1 MLLKEKPRNFV
12 AKDLM
17 SAKYRMRKAD
27 SKVKVY
33 SRSAQKQQT
42 QKFYAI

>member
-17 SAKYRMRKAD
+17 SPKYRLRKAD

-33 SRSAQKQQT
+33 SRSAQKQESR
-42 QKFYAI
+42 KFYAI